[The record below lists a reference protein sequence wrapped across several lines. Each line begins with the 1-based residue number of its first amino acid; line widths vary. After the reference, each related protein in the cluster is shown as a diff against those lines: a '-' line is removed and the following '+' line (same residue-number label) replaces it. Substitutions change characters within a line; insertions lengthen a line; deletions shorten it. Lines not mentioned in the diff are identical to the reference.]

1 MIESLIRKHLKTFQP
16 YKSARSETHDG
27 TIFLDANELSV
38 GSPVSW
44 NGVALNRYPDPYQH
58 ELRHELAA
66 RLGFPEE
73 MIFLGV
79 GSDEII
85 DLLLRLFCE
94 PETDRVAILEPTYG
108 VYRVAANFNA
118 LPVATVDLDSEFQIN
133 LSTTLRELQSGAKIL
148 FCCSPNNP
156 TGNLLRREDILE
168 LCTAWHGIVVV
179 DEAYVEFADMGSSLA
194 DAVQQ
199 HLNLIVLRT
208 FSKARGLAGIR
219 LGYAIANPLI
229 VSYLLSVKAPYN
241 LNAVTLALALR
252 AVRDEQFVGQ
262 ACLAVSRERTRL
274 QHELSRFPFVRR
286 VFPSSANFLLVEFHD
301 AGMVY
306 NSLLEQGIIVRRRY
320 EERLRNCLRLT
331 VGTESE
337 NSRVLSALEGIQ

>member
-1 MIESLIRKHLKTFQP
+1 MIESLIRKHLRSFQP
-16 YKSARSETHDG
+16 YKSARSEARAG
-27 TIFLDANELSV
+27 TILLDANELSV

-44 NGVALNRYPDPYQH
+44 DGVSLNRYPDPYQH
-58 ELRHELAA
+58 ELRHELAI

-94 PETDRVAILEPTYG
+94 PATDRVAILEPTYG

-118 LPVATVDLDSEFQIN
+118 LRVATVELDPEFQID
-133 LSTTLRELQSGAKIL
+133 LSSTLQDLQSGAKIL

-156 TGNLLRREDILE
+156 TGNLLRREDILT
-168 LCTAWHGIVVV
+168 LCVKWRGIVVV
-179 DEAYVEFADMGSSLA
+179 DEAYVEFAGPGSSLA
-194 DAVQQ
+194 EAVGQ
-199 HLNLIVLRT
+199 HPNLIILRT

-241 LNAVTLALALR
+241 LNAVTLSLALR
-252 AVRDEQFVGQ
+252 ALKDEQFVGQ
-262 ACLAVSRERTRL
+262 ACLAVSGERMRL
-274 QHELSRFPFVRR
+274 QNELPKFSSVQRIY
-286 VFPSSANFLLVEFHD
+286 PSSANFLLVEFHD
-301 AGMVY
+301 AGIVY
-306 NSLLEQGIIVRRRY
+306 NALLGQGIIVRRRY

-331 VGTESE
+331 IGTASE
-337 NSRVLSALEGIQ
+337 NTRLLSVLEEIR

>member
-1 MIESLIRKHLKTFQP
+1 
-16 YKSARSETHDG
+16 
-27 TIFLDANELSV
+27 
-38 GSPVSW
+38 
-44 NGVALNRYPDPYQH
+44 
-58 ELRHELAA
+58 
-66 RLGFPEE
+66 
-73 MIFLGV
+73 
-79 GSDEII
+79 
-85 DLLLRLFCE
+85 
-94 PETDRVAILEPTYG
+94 
-108 VYRVAANFNA
+108 
-118 LPVATVDLDSEFQIN
+118 
-133 LSTTLRELQSGAKIL
+133 
-148 FCCSPNNP
+148 
-156 TGNLLRREDILE
+156 LLRREDILE